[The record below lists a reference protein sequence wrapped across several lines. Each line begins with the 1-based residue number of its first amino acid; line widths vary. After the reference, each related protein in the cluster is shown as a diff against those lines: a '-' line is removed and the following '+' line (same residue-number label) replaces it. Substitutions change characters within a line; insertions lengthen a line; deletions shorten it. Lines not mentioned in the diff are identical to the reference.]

1 MNILCRLGKHKWH
14 GCKCEKCGT
23 VRDTGHEFYRGSS
36 YGRRPSC
43 TCEICGKVID
53 RNHCWFGCKC
63 GACGK
68 VRDEQHDF
76 KNGVCTQCGKKIP
89 VHLNAMTER
98 ERALLVFDDQY
109 SPSTRMEA
117 LDSVSIDAALD
128 AFRSLPA
135 QEPGK
140 RPKKGDSGI
149 SEVTRAFLG
158 RLSQDTL
165 KELVSS
171 GYWAAC
177 VNVEDTDFLIK
188 ECVKADMISDCIQ
201 NLEND
206 RKQVILQARPDPD
219 LHPGGPAGKP
229 GDEGKSLP
237 CHGRA
242 SAGCEMPMHEMRS
255 RRARLGP
262 AERVS
267 QYGSRNVPV
276 PVLRGEGVLSGQHM
290 NAFTNPAPNR
300 IIHTVVCFEGLTCAN
315 GKPDA

>member
-23 VRDTGHEFYRGSS
+23 VRDTGNEFYRGSS

-140 RPKKGDSGI
+140 RPKKGDSGV
-149 SEVTRAFLG
+149 SEVTRAFLS

-177 VNVEDTDFLIK
+177 VYVEDTDFLIR

-206 RKQVILQARPDPD
+206 RKQVILQA
-219 LHPGGPAGKP
+219 LL
-229 GDEGKSLP
+229 E
-237 CHGRA
+237 
-242 SAGCEMPMHEMRS
+242 
-255 RRARLGP
+255 
-262 AERVS
+262 
-267 QYGSRNVPV
+267 
-276 PVLRGEGVLSGQHM
+276 
-290 NAFTNPAPNR
+290 NPAMKEKACLAMGGHLR
-300 IIHTVVCFEGLTCAN
+300 DAKCRCTRCGAIAHDWVLLN
-315 GKPDA
+315 GYRNTEVETYRCRYCGAKEYYQVNT